1 MIYACDACRYLFA
14 SDNDDVQDFAPIAV
28 SIGSVLQRKKRQK
41 NTAFSAKRLRTGT
54 MKSKTD
60 TMDAILLD
68 KQKFKIRMNR
78 IVKALK
84 DASYDPYT
92 QLYGYI
98 STGNITYITRQ
109 SNARDEIKK
118 LDRQMVRE
126 FTMELKASE

>member
-1 MIYACDACRYLFA
+1 
-14 SDNDDVQDFAPIAV
+14 
-28 SIGSVLQRKKRQK
+28 
-41 NTAFSAKRLRTGT
+41 

-60 TMDAILLD
+60 TTDEILLD
-68 KQKFKIRMNR
+68 KQEFRVQMNR

-84 DASYDPYT
+84 DTGYDPYT

-126 FTMELKASE
+126 FTMELKTSE